1 VIYWHAQRTGRPMT
15 LTDYFEPR
23 SFRSLYLK
31 RTESVSGASAL
42 WALLLGPAYYWR
54 KQAPVEALVLSVADL
69 MLMFLPGS
77 LLGIEDANDAL
88 GALVWLGFAFGAPV
102 LLPMCYRRKG
112 WVEIG
117 RSAEAR
123 WLSDDFSRAEAGDR
137 MDELAEHRRQ
147 ERLLVSRGA
156 ERNRLR

>member
-1 VIYWHAQRTGRPMT
+1 MT
-15 LTDYFEPR
+15 LTEYFEPR

-42 WALLLGPAYYWR
+42 WALLLGPAFYWR
-54 KQAPVEALVLSVADL
+54 KQAPVEALVLSVTDL
-69 MLMFLPGS
+69 MLMVMPDSFLG
-77 LLGIEDANDAL
+77 LGDANDIL
-88 GALVWLGFAFGAPV
+88 GVLIWLGFAFGAPL

-123 WLSDDFSRAEAGDR
+123 WLSDDFSRVDSDAR
-137 MDELAEHRRQ
+137 MDELAESRR
-147 ERLLVSRGA
+147 RD
-156 ERNRLR
+156 RLRLR